1 MKRNL
6 IMIGA
11 ALLALAAQAYSSP
24 ELKSVRSEV
33 QDKSVRIVV
42 DGSGLTDPKVIRAY
56 SGTSYIV
63 EFAGELT
70 GKPGRQH
77 LNKNSVGYVQ
87 WGWYSA
93 RPPKVRVHVKLLDG
107 SINPTLEKTESGYII
122 WVNKPKNAVTD
133 SVAPEKALTADEMA
147 MQEAIAKL
155 KQHAEPPAN
164 NEKAVKEV
172 PPVEKPGAALK
183 EEIAKTQ
190 AKAVA
195 QDSFP
200 ERVPPLDAV
209 PQRTPVLPPV
219 RQEPMVTLDF
229 VGTDV
234 LQIIKAL
241 SIQTGFNIIASP
253 EVSPYDDPLRLTLSL
268 HNVTVDNALNLI
280 SAMAGLRFARVGNT
294 YVVTRTD
301 QFNDAMRQ
309 ILDRSGDR
317 FETRVITLASGAAS
331 QIKDATL
338 KAIPQHGSR
347 GFYEIMVPGEGVQE
361 AVQSQ
366 PTQAMPFGL
375 PAGIDPASLGLGAG
389 MIQPQTPA
397 QPQNNKPKAEN
408 IRSGYLI
415 VVGEIARLEE
425 VAEYVRLLDRNIAD
439 SYSFAGMS
447 EIGTVVIPIQS
458 GQTERI
464 KSMLEG
470 LVAENPNGKAF
481 TITESSLSELLEAE
495 ESTHVLLMIGPKSEL
510 PALERFAMNLDADL
524 CNAVGIRY
532 VSGIQ
537 DRERI
542 YEVVELNYIE
552 PTIAQFDLKNRV
564 RGLHVTVLPEPV
576 TPGIIGEEET
586 EKQARPGDEGAE
598 VGNKAELKRT
608 IGREPMRLILRG
620 TRQQIADARAYL
632 AQVDLA
638 PQQVALEL
646 RVMELT
652 REDAQRVG
660 IDWGLLTGGRLI
672 NLRVNQGTGDTADS
686 PGTISG
692 GYNFRGGDLLSG
704 IATLDKIATNRN
716 LIARPNALVSDGRST
731 SMFVGDT
738 VRYVET
744 IVSSQAGPTVQ
755 IGEIQV
761 GVTFNVQARVGGNG
775 NIALDLDQN
784 FSILTQFLPVPGGG
798 NIPQTSDRVTRMFVN
813 MKSGETLAI
822 GGLILEQD
830 RKRIAGIPILMDLPI
845 IGQFFSRTET
855 SKERTEI
862 VFFLTAFLVDDDNR
876 SNAASPRTSETRQ
889 PDPRGDYLQ
898 GGGG

>member
-11 ALLALAAQAYSSP
+11 ALLALAAQAYSAA
-24 ELKSVRSEV
+24 ELKNVRTEV
-33 QDKSVRIVV
+33 QDRSVRIAV

-63 EFAGELT
+63 EFAGSLN
-70 GKPGRQH
+70 GRAGRQN
-77 LNKNSVGYVQ
+77 LNRNNVAYVQ
-87 WGWYSA
+87 WGWFNA

-107 SINPTLEKTESGYII
+107 SIDPTIEKSENGYTI
-122 WVNKPKNAVTD
+122 WVNRPKDEESKPALSSD
-133 SVAPEKALTADEMA
+133 EKA
-147 MQEAIAKL
+147 MQEAIDKL
-155 KQHAEPPAN
+155 KGYVDTPPAVQKASTTEPPVQ
-164 NEKAVKEV
+164 KA
-172 PPVEKPGAALK
+172 GSALN
-183 EEIAKTQ
+183 EEISKVQ
-190 AKAVA
+190 AAAVA
-195 QDSFP
+195 QDAFP

-209 PQRTPVLPPV
+209 PQRAPVAPPV
-219 RQEPMVTLDF
+219 RQEPMVSLDF

-253 EVSPYDDPLRLTLSL
+253 EVSPVDDPLRLTLSL

-294 YVVTRTD
+294 YVVTKTD

-361 AVQSQ
+361 AIQTQ
-366 PTQAMPFGL
+366 PAPAAPFGM
-375 PAGIDPASLGLGAG
+375 PAGLDFGAMGLVPPQVQ
-389 MIQPQTPA
+389 QPV
-397 QPQNNKPKAEN
+397 QNDKPKN
-408 IRSGYLI
+408 NNVRSGYLI
-415 VVGEIARLEE
+415 VVGEQARLEE
-425 VAEYVRLLDRNIAD
+425 VSEYVRLLDRSIAD
-439 SYSFAGMS
+439 SYSFSGVA
-447 EIGTVVIPIQS
+447 EVGTVVVPIQS
-458 GQTERI
+458 GQTSRI
-464 KSMLEG
+464 VTMLES
-470 LVAENPNGKAF
+470 LVNDNPNGSAF
-481 TITESSLSELLEAE
+481 TITESSLSELPEAE

-510 PALERFAMNLDADL
+510 PALERFAMSLDEDL
-524 CNAVGIRY
+524 CAAVGIRY
-532 VSGIQ
+532 LTGPQ

-542 YEVVELNYIE
+542 YEVIELNYIE

-586 EKQARPGDEGAE
+586 EKQARPDDEGAQ
-598 VGNKAELKRT
+598 VGNKAELTRS

-620 TRQQIADARAYL
+620 TRQQIAEARDYL
-632 AQVDLA
+632 AKVDIA
-638 PQQVALEL
+638 PRQVALEL

-660 IDWGLLTGGRLI
+660 IDWGLLTGGRLV
-672 NLRVNQGTGDTADS
+672 NLRVNQGSGDTADV

-692 GYNFRGGDLLSG
+692 TYNYRGNDFLSG
-704 IATLDKIATNRN
+704 IATLDRIANNRN
-716 LIARPNALVSDGRST
+716 LIARPNALVSDGRAT
-731 SMFVGDT
+731 SLFVGDT

-744 IVSSQAGPTVQ
+744 IVSSQNGPTVQ

-761 GVTFNVQARVGGNG
+761 GVTFNVQARIGGDG

-830 RKRIAGIPILMDLPI
+830 RRRIAGIPILMDLPI

-855 SKERTEI
+855 SRDRTEI
-862 VFFLTAFLVDDDNR
+862 VFFLTAFLVDEDNR
-876 SNAASPRTSETRQ
+876 SNAASPRESERRL
-889 PDPRGDYLQ
+889 PDPRNDYIQ
-898 GGGG
+898 GNGG